1 MASLHEKAT
10 EPNDEDCR
18 HEDIDRALEHAARAG
33 DEERRADDP
42 RKERCR
48 ESRPQEE
55 RTAKR
60 TGELTGVEL
69 GARDARLHDLL
80 VGREFGAHGRRG
92 FRGKLGERGVGAH
105 ARPSACRVG
114 LEISARI
121 AASQASGAGTYMSAL
136 NSCEYMPF
144 T

>member
-1 MASLHEKAT
+1 MASMHEKAT

-18 HEDIDRALEHAARAG
+18 HEDVDRALEHAARAG

-60 TGELTGVEL
+60 TGEFTGVEL
-69 GARDARLHDLL
+69 GARDARVHDLL
-80 VGREFGAHGRRG
+80 AEREFRADGCGG
-92 FRGKLGERGVGAH
+92 FRR
-105 ARPSACRVG
+105 
-114 LEISARI
+114 
-121 AASQASGAGTYMSAL
+121 
-136 NSCEYMPF
+136 
-144 T
+144 